1 MQRDG
6 CMLWRDGCI
15 QRRHGCILRRDSCT
29 LCILALVFF
38 CPSLMYCIL
47 LPLSLYYF
55 IVCVFC
61 KCFSLAFASSI
72 VSVSSLN
79 QALSSICIS
88 YHLFKCILR
97 LYFLLLV
104 TFAFLCDCNQW
115 RIVMDYSSQL

>member
-1 MQRDG
+1 MRWDG
-6 CMLWRDGCI
+6 CMLRWDGCI
-15 QRRHGCILRRDSCT
+15 RWWHGCILQRDSCT
-29 LCILALVFF
+29 LRTLALVFF

-88 YHLFKCILR
+88 YHLFKCILC
-97 LYFLLLV
+97 LYFLLLF